1 MRGHME
7 KNKQKLFD
15 NVNRAIIKFRAIYFE
30 WSRRHNISYHEM
42 LVIYTIREN
51 GYCTQKQ
58 ICDNYLLPKQTIH
71 NIISN
76 MRENGILIY
85 DESLSVSREK
95 VFVLSEKGREYAAP
109 FLESLD
115 LVESGA
121 MEILGKEKLNKLI
134 ELLLEYDMAL
144 NKALD
149 ESR

>member
-1 MRGHME
+1 ME

>member
-1 MRGHME
+1 ME

-42 LVIYTIREN
+42 LVLYTIREN

-95 VFVLSEKGREYAAP
+95 VFVLSEKGREYATP

>member
-1 MRGHME
+1 ME

-42 LVIYTIREN
+42 LVLYTIREN

-58 ICDNYLLPKQTIH
+58 ICDNYLFPKQTIH

-85 DESLSVSREK
+85 DESLSVGREK

-134 ELLLEYDMAL
+134 GLLLEYDMAL
-144 NKALD
+144 NKALN

>member
-1 MRGHME
+1 ME

-42 LVIYTIREN
+42 LVLYTIREN

-109 FLESLD
+109 FLESLY

-134 ELLLEYDMAL
+134 GLLLEYDMAL
-144 NKALD
+144 NKALN

>member
-1 MRGHME
+1 ME

-42 LVIYTIREN
+42 LVLYTIREN

-121 MEILGKEKLNKLI
+121 MEILGQEKLNKLI
-134 ELLLEYDMAL
+134 GLLLEYDMAL
-144 NKALD
+144 NKALN

>member
-1 MRGHME
+1 ME

-42 LVIYTIREN
+42 LVLYTIREN

-95 VFVLSEKGREYAAP
+95 VFVLSEKGRKYAAP
-109 FLESLD
+109 FLDSLD

>member
-1 MRGHME
+1 ME

-15 NVNRAIIKFRAIYFE
+15 DVNRAIIKFRAIYFE

-42 LVIYTIREN
+42 LVLYTIREN

>member
-1 MRGHME
+1 ME

-30 WSRRHNISYHEM
+30 WSKRRNISYHEM
-42 LVIYTIREN
+42 LVLYTIREN

-121 MEILGKEKLNKLI
+121 MEISGKEKLNKLI
-134 ELLLEYDMAL
+134 GLLLEYDMAL
-144 NKALD
+144 NKALN